1 MIVLDA
7 SAAIDWL
14 LQTAAGQRIEQR
26 IYSRSESLHAP
37 HLLDLEVVQ
46 VLRRLVRE
54 GSVSIHRAE
63 QAIEDL
69 LDLRITRY
77 PHFVLLPRI
86 WQLRNN
92 LSALDLSAYDAAYVV
107 LAEKLGARLVTRDS
121 RLPSASGHI
130 APIELF

>member
-14 LQTAAGQRIEQR
+14 LQTAAGKRIDQR
-26 IYSRSESLHAP
+26 IYSDSESLHAP
-37 HLLDLEVVQ
+37 HLLDLEVSQ

-54 GSVSIHRAE
+54 GTVSAHRADD
-63 QAIEDL
+63 AIEDL

-92 LSALDLSAYDAAYVV
+92 LSAYDAAYVA
-107 LAEKLGARLVTRDS
+107 LAEKLGARLLTRDA
-121 RLPSASGHI
+121 RLASAPGHT